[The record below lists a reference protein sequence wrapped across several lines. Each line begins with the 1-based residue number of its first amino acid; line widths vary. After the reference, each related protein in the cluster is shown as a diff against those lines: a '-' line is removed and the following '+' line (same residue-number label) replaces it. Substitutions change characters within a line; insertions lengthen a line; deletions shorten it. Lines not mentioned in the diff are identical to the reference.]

1 MMIQTMR
8 LDYADNREEISAL
21 NKILADIQRK
31 GQFTP
36 DFQETVDF
44 ILNRLDHLQLAAQA
58 KLSLYDQR
66 AERR

>member
-8 LDYADNREEISAL
+8 LDYADNREEITAL

-44 ILNRLDHLQLAAQA
+44 ILNRLDHLMIGP

-66 AERR
+66 EERR

>member
-44 ILNRLDHLQLAAQA
+44 ILNRLDHLMIGQQA
-58 KLSLYDQR
+58 KLSAYDQR
-66 AERR
+66 EERR